1 MWPELDTHSRPR
13 NDPEGPV
20 CCGVGM
26 PRPDVGSRG
35 GGEGVQDN
43 LPLGMEPG
51 SLRRKKGGSCH
62 ISGKALPFR
71 TGDRN
76 SSGWRGWGH
85 GHAPMWERGP
95 GWQGRPST
103 WQGRATS
110 AAFVPDTLL
119 ARPHATSSVSSIHS
133 AGWFC
138 LCFTAEEAES
148 ERRSQTWRCRAGRSR
163 PTWSDLALVQ

>member
-95 GWQGRPST
+95 ALGREEPPQQPLCQTPRWLGHMPLPQFPASTQQAGFVFVLQLRKPSLR
-103 WQGRATS
+103 GEAKPGG
-110 AAFVPDTLL
+110 AELDNPDLPGLT
-119 ARPHATSSVSSIHS
+119 
-133 AGWFC
+133 
-138 LCFTAEEAES
+138 
-148 ERRSQTWRCRAGRSR
+148 
-163 PTWSDLALVQ
+163 